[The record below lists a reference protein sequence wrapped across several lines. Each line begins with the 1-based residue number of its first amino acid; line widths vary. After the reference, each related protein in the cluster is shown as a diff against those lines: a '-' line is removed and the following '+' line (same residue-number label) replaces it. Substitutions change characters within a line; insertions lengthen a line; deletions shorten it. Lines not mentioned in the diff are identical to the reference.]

1 MEVPLRFERLRF
13 TDAAHENEKCTLRMF
28 YRSHDEKE
36 SIYDFTLYGSDSR
49 PILALDGLHL
59 ARVPSRQE
67 S

>member
-1 MEVPLRFERLRF
+1 
-13 TDAAHENEKCTLRMF
+13 MF

-59 ARVPSRQE
+59 ARVPSRE
-67 S
+67 EP